1 MKWFWKGDYEEGV
14 KDLGYRELYTRW
26 LQFAVF
32 LPVFRSHG
40 TDTPREIWQFGKKGE
55 PFYDAIEKAIR
66 LRYEL
71 MPYIYS
77 LAAQVY
83 FEDATI
89 MRSLL
94 FDFADDEAAKK
105 IWDEFLFGKNLLI
118 CPVLEPLYYEKE
130 SRKLE
135 KEKARTCYL
144 PEGCDWYD
152 FWSGRKYDGGQWIQ
166 AEATLDKI
174 PVFVKEGTVLALS
187 GGIPVCGRTAG
198 KRS

>member
-1 MKWFWKGDYEEGV
+1 
-14 KDLGYRELYTRW
+14 
-26 LQFAVF
+26 
-32 LPVFRSHG
+32 
-40 TDTPREIWQFGKKGE
+40 
-55 PFYDAIEKAIR
+55 
-66 LRYEL
+66 

-135 KEKARTCYL
+135 N
-144 PEGCDWYD
+144 
-152 FWSGRKYDGGQWIQ
+152 
-166 AEATLDKI
+166 
-174 PVFVKEGTVLALS
+174 LS
-187 GGIPVCGRTAG
+187 FFRLIYEAG
-198 KRS
+198 KSCIWQRFIPLKRNDIILISLMW